1 LDLVAIENKF
11 LIAKNEFV
19 DNDKWTNLIHSTKF
33 KTPFQTKQF
42 FEVCNKAQ
50 GHEGLVLAV
59 EGKDES
65 YHALCVTD
73 IICERGLKSIFSKRA
88 IIYGGPLISPEG
100 GNDALQ
106 ALLESLVKELH
117 KKVIYIEIRNYNNY
131 EDYKTLYNH
140 LQWDYIPWLN
150 ARKHLD
156 FSDLNELIKSFK
168 YNRRREIRLSL
179 NAGLSYYETFNLKDI
194 KGFYEILKTT
204 YRKKIGLPLPSLQ
217 FFNEFVD
224 SGLMKVFVV
233 KDKND
238 IIGGS
243 FCIFH
248 NEDSLFTFYYCG
260 IRNYKHNTFPT
271 HLAVLAA
278 MEFGIKNR
286 LKYLDFMGVGEP
298 GKEYGV
304 RNYKMGFNP
313 ELTEDGRFLK
323 IENKLLYSIGY
334 QAIKV
339 LKWIRLNSLFLS

>member
-1 LDLVAIENKF
+1 
-11 LIAKNEFV
+11 
-19 DNDKWTNLIHSTKF
+19 
-33 KTPFQTKQF
+33 
-42 FEVCNKAQ
+42 
-50 GHEGLVLAV
+50 
-59 EGKDES
+59 
-65 YHALCVTD
+65 
-73 IICERGLKSIFSKRA
+73 
-88 IIYGGPLISPEG
+88 
-100 GNDALQ
+100 
-106 ALLESLVKELH
+106 
-117 KKVIYIEIRNYNNY
+117 
-131 EDYKTLYNH
+131 
-140 LQWDYIPWLN
+140 
-150 ARKHLD
+150 
-156 FSDLNELIKSFK
+156 
-168 YNRRREIRLSL
+168 
-179 NAGLSYYETFNLKDI
+179 
-194 KGFYEILKTT
+194 
-204 YRKKIGLPLPSLQ
+204 
-217 FFNEFVD
+217 
-224 SGLMKVFVV
+224 MKVFVV